1 MNAPA
6 DISDTT
12 ALMAAMGAKAR
23 AAAKAVAGA
32 TAEARTRA
40 LLAMAEAIRAAAPD
54 ILAANAADMAAAAGL
69 SPAMR
74 DRLMLDDKR
83 IAGIADGVGAIAAI
97 PDPLGT
103 AIAEWTQPNG
113 LHFTRVRV
121 PIGVIG
127 IVFESRPNVTA
138 DAGALCLRSGNAAI
152 LRTGSESLRSSRAL
166 HAAMTRALTAS
177 GLPEDAIQLVPV
189 SDRAA
194 VGAML
199 TGLDGAI
206 DVMIPRGGKSLVARV
221 QAEARVPVLS
231 HLEGLNTTYIHA
243 AADPAK
249 ARAIVVNAKLRRTGV
264 CGATETVLIDSAAS
278 STLGKAIVTDLLNAG
293 CEVRGDTA
301 IRALDPRVIGAN
313 DADWNTEFL
322 DAVVAMREV
331 TGPDEAIAHIATHG
345 TQHTDAIVT
354 ESAAVAEY
362 FLAQV
367 DSAIVLW
374 NASTQ
379 FADGGEFGF
388 GAEIGIATG
397 KLHARGP
404 VGAAELTTY
413 KTLVRGAGQTRP

>member
-6 DISDTT
+6 SITDTA
-12 ALMAAMGAKAR
+12 ALMTGMGTRAR
-23 AAAKAVAGA
+23 AAAARLAGTSA
-32 TAEARTRA
+32 DQRTRA
-40 LLAMAEAIRAAAPD
+40 LVAIADAIRAAAPG
-54 ILAANAADMAAAAGL
+54 ILAANQADMARAGDL
-69 SPAMR
+69 SGAMR
-74 DRLMLDDKR
+74 DRLMLDAKR
-83 IAGIADGVGAIAAI
+83 IAAMADGVAAIATI

-103 AIAEWTQPNG
+103 VIAEWSQPNG
-113 LHFTRVRV
+113 LKFARVRV

-127 IVFESRPNVTA
+127 IVYESRPNVTA
-138 DAGALCLRSGNAAI
+138 DAGALTLRSGNAVI
-152 LRTGSESLRSSRAL
+152 LRGGSESLDSSRAI
-166 HAAMTRALTAS
+166 HAAMITGLKAA
-177 GLPEDAIQLVPV
+177 GLPEDAIQLVPS

-199 TGLDGAI
+199 TGLNGTL

-243 AADPAK
+243 AADPVK
-249 ARAIVVNAKLRRTGV
+249 ARAIVLNAKLRRTGV
-264 CGATETVLIDSAAS
+264 CGSTETVLIDSSIAA
-278 STLGKAIVTDLLNAG
+278 TLGRDVVADLLNAG

-301 IRALDPRVIGAN
+301 VRTLDPRVIAAN

-322 DAVVAMREV
+322 DAIVAVRTV
-331 TGPDEAIAHIATHG
+331 AGPEEAIAHIARHG
-345 TQHTDAIVT
+345 TRHTDAIVT

-362 FLAQV
+362 FLGAV

-413 KTLVRGAGQTRP
+413 KTIVRGTGQTRP